1 MKIIGY
7 LKNLSKNN
15 NKITS
20 YLLVFI
26 IYLNLYTFRLNDNLM
41 YHIILKYQIVY
52 LILIFNHI
60 LK

>member
-26 IYLNLYTFRLNDNLM
+26 IYLNLYTFRLNDN
-41 YHIILKYQIVY
+41 QIVY